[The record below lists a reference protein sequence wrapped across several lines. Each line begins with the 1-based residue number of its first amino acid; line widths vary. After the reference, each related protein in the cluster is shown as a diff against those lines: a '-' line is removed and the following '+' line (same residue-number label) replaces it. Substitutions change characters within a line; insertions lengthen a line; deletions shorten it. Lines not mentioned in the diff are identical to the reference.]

1 MSALPFDIVETNR
14 LTTFYQLVQL
24 DTFHNLINVHS
35 SKYHGLQSDTF
46 PFLGSENHKE

>member
-24 DTFHNLINVHS
+24 DTFHNLINVYLLFTQAKTRLFILLES
-35 SKYHGLQSDTF
+35 YK
-46 PFLGSENHKE
+46 